1 MEIIPKTHGHIN
13 LWLSANLVHVVA
25 SVTFE
30 EYLPY
35 ESVLMELLV
44 AWRPVLRC
52 TRDLSGSVIL
62 VNVTRSA

>member
-1 MEIIPKTHGHIN
+1 MEIIPKTDSHIN

-35 ESVLMELLV
+35 VSVLMELLV
-44 AWRPVLRC
+44 ALRPALRW
-52 TRDLSGSVIL
+52 TRGLSDLSSW
-62 VNVTRSA
+62 